1 MKQIIIILAGTF
13 LLTQAARADDQ
24 AMGHIGATVCS
35 FMDITDESGQPT
47 GIKCVDCGDGCA
59 QQIMYPPSM
68 NAPPEQTITIVD
80 TGDEP
85 QPAGTQ

>member
-1 MKQIIIILAGTF
+1 MKQIIIILAG
-13 LLTQAARADDQ
+13 LLFTYAARADDQ

-35 FMDITDESGQPT
+35 FMDITDESGNPT

-68 NAPPEQTITIVD
+68 NAPIVQTITIID
-80 TGDEP
+80 TGEAP
-85 QPAGTQ
+85 EQ